1 MYIDCTL
8 DVYTWTPI
16 HASSYLN
23 QGFQGFKIIRDHS
36 KNFQEFEVQ
45 SFIALNPKIHHFMRC
60 VDFSLIFKS

>member
-23 QGFQGFKIIRDHS
+23 QGFQGFKGLKIIRDHS

-45 SFIALNPKIHHFMRC
+45 SFIALKTENSSFYEMC
-60 VDFSLIFKS
+60 